1 MIVTKRDGRKVKFD
15 KEKIKI
21 AVLKAFID
29 VDGEETTYAKD
40 KARDIANYIESLEK
54 NMTVEEIQD
63 EVVNKLMSSSRK
75 DVAAKYVEYR
85 YKRKLVRESNTTDK
99 TILEIIEGDSDYW
112 NGENSNKNPRLNTTI
127 RDYMAG
133 ETSTDISRRLLL
145 PKEIIEAHDNG
156 EIHFHD
162 MDYFAQHMHNCFHGK
177 TKFLTSDG
185 LKSFNEFNDGTC
197 VKVLDKNGE
206 WRDAI
211 VRNYG
216 KKLMNEVTFTTSKMK
231 KTVVCTSDHRWLLK
245 DGTVTTNLKIG
256 DTLLPVT
263 NTIDRYSIETYH
275 DCDMFA
281 IGFLIG
287 DGCDHIGS
295 NLHQIRLCGHKTE
308 YAKYFEKAGYKVTPI
323 KDTKDLIAIKRGYKK
338 QDFLNSKAWKYM
350 SENDKRLLFLGLYA
364 ADGRVGGN
372 KLCTTDNR
380 IAEFI
385 EDTSYFAGYY
395 ISSKNIEVRDT
406 QYKENSELMAY
417 HFITHQPNN
426 LCWKVSSIKPY
437 HSGTEYSAWCVEEPI
452 THSFMLEGGMIT
464 GNCDLINLEDM
475 LQNNTVISETL
486 IESPHSFSTACTV
499 ATQIIAQVAS
509 AQYGGQSV
517 SLAHLA
523 PFVDVSR
530 KAIRKEV
537 TKELY
542 DYGFI
547 HEYNENLAEVSDITR
562 ERLNKEIKKGI
573 QTIQYQVVTL
583 MTTNGQAPFLTLF
596 MYLNEAKN
604 EQEKIDLAL
613 LIKEVLNQRIEGVKN
628 EKGVWISPAFP
639 KIIYVLEEDNITE
652 DSKYW
657 YLTKLAAKCS
667 AKRLVPDYISEKI
680 MKELK
685 GGNCYPV
692 MGCRSA
698 LTVWIDENGN
708 PKFYGRFNQGVI
720 TINLVDIALSSNG
733 DFDMF
738 WKLFEERTE
747 KCHRALQCRH
757 KRLEGTPSDVAPI
770 LWQYGALAR
779 LERGETIDKLLHGGY
794 STISL
799 GYAGLYECVKF
810 MTGHS
815 HSDEGIGEEF
825 GLKVMQ
831 ALNDKCKVWR
841 ESENIDYSLYG
852 TPLES
857 TTYKFAK
864 LLKKKFGDDV
874 FIKIDG
880 HDRNYIT
887 NSYHIPVF
895 EEIDAFEKLRI
906 ESKFQRLSPGGAI
919 SYIETPN
926 MNDNIDAVLEVIKF
940 IYDNIMYAELN
951 TKSDYCQVC
960 GYDGEI
966 SLIDENNKL
975 LWECPKCHNRD
986 PRTMNITRRTC
997 GYIGTGTNGWNQGR
1011 LGDIHDRVL
1020 HLDNIEYKGC
1030 DS

>member
-1 MIVTKRDGRKVKFD
+1 MTVTKRNGRKVKFD

-40 KARDIANYIESLEK
+40 KARDIANYIESLDK
-54 NMTVEEIQD
+54 DMSVEEIQD
-63 EVVNKLMSSSRK
+63 EVVNKLMASSRK

-99 TILEIIEGDSDYW
+99 TILEIIEGDNDYW
-112 NGENSNKNPRLNTTI
+112 NSENSNKNPRLNTTI

-133 ETSTDISRRLLL
+133 ETSTDISRRILL
-145 PKEIIEAHDNG
+145 PKDVIEAHDNG
-156 EIHFHD
+156 KIHFHD
-162 MDYFAQHMHNCFHGK
+162 MDYFAQHMHNC
-177 TKFLTSDG
+177 G
-185 LKSFNEFNDGTC
+185 LD
-197 VKVLDKNGE
+197 
-206 WRDAI
+206 
-211 VRNYG
+211 
-216 KKLMNEVTFTTSKMK
+216 
-231 KTVVCTSDHRWLLK
+231 
-245 DGTVTTNLKIG
+245 
-256 DTLLPVT
+256 
-263 NTIDRYSIETYH
+263 
-275 DCDMFA
+275 
-281 IGFLIG
+281 
-287 DGCDHIGS
+287 
-295 NLHQIRLCGHKTE
+295 
-308 YAKYFEKAGYKVTPI
+308 
-323 KDTKDLIAIKRGYKK
+323 
-338 QDFLNSKAWKYM
+338 
-350 SENDKRLLFLGLYA
+350 
-364 ADGRVGGN
+364 
-372 KLCTTDNR
+372 
-380 IAEFI
+380 
-385 EDTSYFAGYY
+385 
-395 ISSKNIEVRDT
+395 
-406 QYKENSELMAY
+406 
-417 HFITHQPNN
+417 
-426 LCWKVSSIKPY
+426 
-437 HSGTEYSAWCVEEPI
+437 
-452 THSFMLEGGMIT
+452 
-464 GNCDLINLEDM
+464 NLEDM
-475 LQNNTVISETL
+475 FQNDTVISEVL
-486 IESPHSFSTACTV
+486 IESPHSFSTSCTV

-509 AQYGGQSV
+509 FQYGGQSV

-523 PFVDVSR
+523 PFVNVSR

-537 TKELY
+537 IE
-542 DYGFI
+542 
-547 HEYNENLAEVSDITR
+547 
-562 ERLNKEIKKGI
+562 ERKKNNDDLDDLKIERTVKSRLLKEIRKGI

-596 MYLNEAKN
+596 MYLNEAKS
-604 EQEKIDLAL
+604 EQEKEDLAL
-613 LIKEVLNQRIEGVKN
+613 LIEEVLNQRIQGVKN

-667 AKRLVPDYISEKI
+667 AKRLVPDYISEKV

-685 GGNCYPV
+685 DGNCYPV

-698 LTVWIDENGN
+698 LTVWKDENEN
-708 PKFYGRFNQGVI
+708 PKFYGRFNQGVV
-720 TINLVDIALSSNG
+720 TINLVDIALSSER
-733 DFDMF
+733 DFNKF
-738 WKLFEERTE
+738 WELFDERTE
-747 KCHRALQCRH
+747 LCHKALQCRH
-757 KRLEGTPSDVAPI
+757 ERLEGTSSDVAPI

-799 GYAGLYECVKF
+799 GYAGLYECVKY

-831 ALNDKCKVWR
+831 ALNDKCKQWK
-841 ESENIDYSLYG
+841 ETENIDYSLYG

-874 FIKIDG
+874 FIRIDG
-880 HDRNYIT
+880 YDRNYIT

-906 ESKFQRLSPGGAI
+906 EAKFQRLSPGGAI

-997 GYIGTGTNGWNQGR
+997 GYIGTATNGWNQGR
-1011 LGDIHDRVL
+1011 LGDIYDRVL
-1020 HLDNIEYKGC
+1020 HLDDIEYKGC